1 MEQIG
6 FLSAP
11 GQMVLLRL
19 EGQDLPWLW
28 PRTLQSPQTII
39 FSMPFLARTLTFI
52 LDFWRLP
59 IFSCK
64 MSNVDPSL
72 EEAPMLAESKGGGGC
87 QGHGWG
93 KMLLELYLL
102 LLRSI

>member
-28 PRTLQSPQTII
+28 PWTLRSPQTII

-72 EEAPMLAESKGGGGC
+72 EEAPMLAESKGVGGC
-87 QGHGWG
+87 QGQGWG

-102 LLRSI
+102 LL